1 MFARLPVLSNIDHLS
16 IVVPLDALFVEDE
29 SDWVYVNTGD
39 YHYQLRPV
47 KVGLR
52 LKDRAVILS
61 GLKPGERLV
70 VNGALMLRAEQK
82 TEQQARESRQ

>member
-1 MFARLPVLSNIDHLS
+1 MFARLPVLSNIDDLS

-29 SDWVYVNTGD
+29 SDWVYVNAGD

-52 LKDRAVILS
+52 LKDRGHPFRPEA
-61 GLKPGERLV
+61 G
-70 VNGALMLRAEQK
+70 
-82 TEQQARESRQ
+82 